1 MNSKSKNTCFFSSTI
16 GRKEVVAIT
25 GLGMTLFVLS
35 HMLGNM
41 LILVSPKAYN
51 EYGHALISNPL
62 IEVAEA
68 GLVLALLF
76 HVSLALLLALRNA
89 MAKGRGYAVSP
100 KGDKATSCTAKTM
113 WMQGLL
119 IFVFVVLHLATF
131 KYGAHY
137 VVDYGKGEIRDLHKL
152 VIEVFSQPGYV
163 VWYVIALIALGMHL
177 SYGVSSLFQ
186 TLGVNHPKYNF
197 AIKAFGKLYAA
208 IVLIG
213 FLSQP
218 IYVYFFHQG

>member
-1 MNSKSKNTCFFSSTI
+1 MSAKCFFSSTI

-41 LILVSPKAYN
+41 LILVSPQAYN

-62 IEVAEA
+62 IYIAEA
-68 GLVLALLF
+68 GLVAALLF
-76 HVSLALLLALRNA
+76 HVTLALLLSVRNA
-89 MAKGRGYAVSP
+89 VAKGRGYAVSA

-113 WMQGLL
+113 WMQGIL
-119 IFVFVVLHLATF
+119 IFVFIVFHLVTF
-131 KYGAHY
+131 KYGTHY
-137 VVDYGKGEIRDLHKL
+137 TADYGNGEIRDLHKL
-152 VIEVFSQPGYV
+152 VVEVFMQPGYV
-163 VWYVIALIALGMHL
+163 VWYIICLIGLGMHL

-197 AIKAFGKLYAA
+197 AIKCFGRFYAFV
-208 IVLIG
+208 VLAG

-218 IYVYFFHQG
+218 IYVYFFYRG